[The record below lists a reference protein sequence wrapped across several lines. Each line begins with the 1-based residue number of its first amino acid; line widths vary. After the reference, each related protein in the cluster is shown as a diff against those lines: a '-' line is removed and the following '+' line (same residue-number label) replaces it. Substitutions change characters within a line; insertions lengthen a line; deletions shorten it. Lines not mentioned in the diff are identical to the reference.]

1 VDVGLGANT
10 CLYRKYRDPLATNL
24 GAGNDYPWY
33 RYADLLLFHAEADAR
48 ANNGPTAEALESLN
62 KVHRRAYGYD
72 ANTPSPVD
80 FSIGDF
86 DLTSFVD
93 KVVEERG
100 YETLYE
106 GKRWLD
112 LKRLG
117 IAEQRIKE
125 VKNIVVAEKHMYW
138 PIPNSE
144 MLYNKALDAS
154 DQNPGY

>member
-1 VDVGLGANT
+1 
-10 CLYRKYRDPLATNL
+10 
-24 GAGNDYPWY
+24 
-33 RYADLLLFHAEADAR
+33 
-48 ANNGPTAEALESLN
+48 
-62 KVHRRAYGYD
+62 
-72 ANTPSPVD
+72 
-80 FSIGDF
+80 
-86 DLTSFVD
+86 
-93 KVVEERG
+93 VVEERG
-100 YETLYE
+100 YETMYE

-144 MLYNKALDAS
+144 LLYNKALDAS